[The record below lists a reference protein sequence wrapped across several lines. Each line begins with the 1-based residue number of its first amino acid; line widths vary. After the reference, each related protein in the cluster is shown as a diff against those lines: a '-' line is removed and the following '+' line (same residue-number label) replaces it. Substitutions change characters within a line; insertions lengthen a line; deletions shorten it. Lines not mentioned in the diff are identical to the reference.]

1 MRVGLPRMHRE
12 AGEKRDFLP
21 TLVEALDKAGATDIV
36 IERGYG
42 GGMNLTEADYHAA
55 SGKVA
60 FGSLEDCLGQDAVLQ
75 LRCPHEG
82 LFEQLQPGSLLMA
95 MLHFP
100 TRPKRVRRLG
110 ELGINAVG
118 IDGLQDDRGRRLVEN
133 LASVGWSGVAA
144 AFAELAKTY
153 EGFTDPERPPI
164 RVSLLGSGAVGAHAV
179 HAASRYGD
187 IELWGRMSSAGVLGV
202 EVRVIDYDLTW
213 NERYMR
219 SLLAT
224 TDLLID
230 ATQRR
235 DPTLHVIPNAWL
247 SDLPGHAV
255 LLDLSADPYDFSVDP
270 PIVKGIE
277 GMPHG
282 SLDQFVFYPDDPAY
296 EKLDDRVSA
305 SQRRVALSCYSWPG
319 RSPRSSMEVYDAQL
333 EPFLQVVINK
343 PVDTWRADGGSLY
356 ERALARAE
364 IARWLT
370 TDRLTTSP

>member
-21 TLVEALDKAGATDIV
+21 RLVVELDRAGAADIV

-42 GGMNLTEADYHAA
+42 SGMDLTEDEYRAA
-55 SGKVA
+55 SGKVT

-82 LFEQLQPGSLLMA
+82 LFEQLRPGSLLMA

-110 ELGINAVG
+110 ELGMSAVG
-118 IDGLQDDRGRRLVEN
+118 IDGLHDDRGKRLVEN

-144 AFAELAKTY
+144 AFVELAKTH
-153 EGFTDPERPPI
+153 EGFSDPGRSPI
-164 RVSLLGSGAVGAHAV
+164 RVTLLGSGAVGAHAV

-187 IELWGRMSSAGVLGV
+187 IDVWGRMSAAGALGV

-213 NERYMR
+213 NEKYMR

-224 TDLLID
+224 TDILID
-230 ATQRR
+230 ATQRP
-235 DPTLHVIPNAWL
+235 DPTLHVIPNAWVAE
-247 SDLPGHAV
+247 LPGHAV

-277 GMPHG
+277 GMPQG

-296 EKLDDRVSA
+296 EKLDHRVSA
-305 SQRRVALSCYSWPG
+305 TQRRVALSCYSWPG
-319 RSPRSSMEVYDAQL
+319 RSPRSSMEVYGAQL
-333 EPFLQVVINK
+333 EPFLEVVINK
-343 PVDTWRADGGSLY
+343 PVDTWRADSDSLY

-370 TDRLTTSP
+370 TDRMTASP